1 MYEVTIVHGRIRRQG
16 TEVIFMWVPAH
27 VGTVGSDRVDR
38 IAKQTMKKEVMDTN
52 NKLLKSEGNGI
63 VWREINKAC
72 QQH

>member
-1 MYEVTIVHGRIRRQG
+1 
-16 TEVIFMWVPAH
+16 MWVPAH

-72 QQH
+72 QQHWDQEVRGRYSIQSKVSSGGS